1 MEKKYI
7 GSVLTSSLGMFRN
20 DISNPLVEGNY
31 IIILEFE
38 KDGFL
43 DNSVEMT
50 LEFRG
55 NKTINV
61 GTFEML
67 ALRHQGC

>member
-1 MEKKYI
+1 
-7 GSVLTSSLGMFRN
+7 MFRN
-20 DISNPLVEGNY
+20 EISNPLVEGNY
-31 IIILEFE
+31 IIIMEFE
-38 KDGFL
+38 KDGYL

-50 LEFRG
+50 LEFRR

-67 ALRHQGC
+67 ALRH